1 MIKTLSFSFSI
12 SVLVACYFS
21 NTFFILITITK
32 KELYMDRTKYYRQT
46 PNYVSKKNTTKYKQL
61 IINALRFFS
70 EKKNAVI
77 HKGKWL
83 LIVLY
88 SPSVERFVT

>member
-1 MIKTLSFSFSI
+1 
-12 SVLVACYFS
+12 
-21 NTFFILITITK
+21 
-32 KELYMDRTKYYRQT
+32 MDRTKYYRQT
-46 PNYVSKKNTTKYKQL
+46 PNYVLKNNATKYKQL
-61 IINALRFFS
+61 IINALSFFS
-70 EKKNAVI
+70 EKNAVI